1 MASRLDRYEQSNE
14 GRAGM
19 ASLRPASVD
28 FFKDTPWY
36 LETDDLSHVPKEA
49 SHRSLWRSRSHATQA
64 PTDWEEAPTIDPFK
78 TTHVL
83 PDIKHRKKLA
93 RDTFKTK
100 TVGMVPYEQP
110 VAEKITA
117 ADPQQM
123 QQSYKIR
130 TKPFERPVSQM
141 STSYSEWRD
150 IPGRF
155 PFPGPVRPTQ
165 TLKFTAENGVTR
177 SVKMALPDYEHKKK
191 VVFSGFNESRRFD
204 EDNLTYLAVTPS
216 SALRTGSEEGR
227 GTWSS
232 TRGGSGMR
240 GKQSQSQSPSAMQ
253 QMHSSFDSSILLDDV
268 DDVGVDSYDHDN
280 LPVGVEMG
288 EFAQGNIRTSR
299 QSIPKLETTRPA
311 PLIITV
317 ENAVPEEG
325 GVGSPMPQ
333 GGSRRPSALL
343 SASLAPAVPLRS
355 NDSSPTL
362 SEPQDVRRRH
372 SSIAVSRRSPSVVS
386 MSSVIQPGSPAP
398 IGKSA
403 PAQPLSR
410 TLGLSSYELRTKNTR
425 GMRTSAFRCKDEAVK
440 AKPSVIKF
448 V

>member
-1 MASRLDRYEQSNE
+1 MLMASRLDRYEQSNE

-49 SHRSLWRSRSHATQA
+49 SQRSLWRSRSHATQA
-64 PTDWEEAPTIDPFK
+64 PTDWEEAPSVDPFK

-93 RDTFKTK
+93 RDAFKTK
-100 TVGMVPYEQP
+100 SVGMVPYERP

-123 QQSYKIR
+123 QQSHKMR

-141 STSYSEWRD
+141 SMSYSEWQD

-191 VVFSGFNESRRFD
+191 VVFSDFNESRRFD
-204 EDNLTYLAVTPS
+204 EGNLTYLAVTPS

-227 GTWSS
+227 GIRSS
-232 TRGGSGMR
+232 TRGGSGMQ
-240 GKQSQSQSPSAMQ
+240 GNQSQSPSAMQ

-268 DDVGVDSYDHDN
+268 DVDSYDHDN
-280 LPVGVEMG
+280 LPEGVEMG

-317 ENAVPEEG
+317 ENEVPEEG
-325 GVGSPMPQ
+325 GTGSPMPM

-343 SASLAPAVPLRS
+343 STSLAPAVPLRS
-355 NDSSPTL
+355 NNSSPTL

-372 SSIAVSRRSPSVVS
+372 SSIAVARRSPSVVS
-386 MSSVIQPGSPAP
+386 MSDDRSVIQAGSPAP
-398 IGKSA
+398 LGKST

-425 GMRTSAFRCKDEAVK
+425 GMRTSAFRCKDEGEK